1 MKVKI
6 FNCNQGDELEEEINK
21 FLDNNKDIEVID
33 IKYNTLKGR
42 GVFGDDWYSY
52 SALIMYQYKI
62 VMTVTEAEARAEDLR
77 NFCDAIM
84 GMRERLSN
92 EREIV

>member
-6 FNCNQGDELEEEINK
+6 FNCNGGDELEKEINE
-21 FLDNNKDIEVID
+21 FLDNNKDIDVID

-62 VMTVTEAEARAEDLR
+62 VMPVTE
-77 NFCDAIM
+77 IM
-84 GMRERLSN
+84 DDHYRD
-92 EREIV
+92 IVRKQGLEWRHYENII